1 MKVLLKILILAGV
14 VAVSILS
21 DDYIARGMSVAV
33 CVATVILGYIIGD
46 CTERRES
53 YGVFLF
59 SIGYGLGL
67 IFFLLSLL
75 VEVHID
81 DNQDNVKIRSRFG
94 THTIAEGSKLEVKH
108 INYAYSTEYGFTQDI
123 ESDDFLFV
131 YTNRG
136 TCVICSK
143 YARMMEIGVP
153 FSLIEKDYG
162 DGKLQ
167 FIADTDGHIFDFHGG
182 RVDEKYHPIKV
193 DHSIPDP
200 YAIKKVFTPIKKI

>member
-81 DNQDNVKIRSRFG
+81 DNGNSAIVHSRFW
-94 THTIAEGSKLEVKH
+94 THTLAEGKLETKK
-108 INYAYSTEYGFTQDI
+108 IPYGYSTEYGFVHGV
-123 ESDDFLFV
+123 ESDDFKFV
-131 YTNRG
+131 YTRNN
-136 TCVICSK
+136 TCIICSR
-143 YARMMEIGVP
+143 YARMMELELP
-153 FSLIEKDYG
+153 FTFTERDFG
-162 DGKLQ
+162 DGYIQLIIDKRGQ
-167 FIADTDGHIFDFHGG
+167 AFDFHGKP
-182 RVDEKYHPIKV
+182 VDGNYRPIKV
-193 DHSIPDP
+193 DHTIPDP
-200 YAIKKVFTPIKKI
+200 CP